1 MDGEVLDAEGLLA
14 GTRAIHNLEV
24 PAAVLDPAAS
34 RDTLPGVVRIHPVTV
49 ATLMLVSRAA
59 RDEPG
64 LVPVLLVKEAL
75 VEPAL
80 SIDQVRSLS
89 VGLLGF
95 LLAAVNRISGL
106 TADGDVLDEAADSAV
121 GRTHLLLARHFGWS
135 PDQVAALTPGQVA
148 VYLAGVERFLDADE
162 VRS

>member
-1 MDGEVLDAEGLLA
+1 MVADVLDAEALLA
-14 GTRAIHNLEV
+14 GTRVVHDVEV
-24 PAAVLDPAAS
+24 PASLLAPDGLAGAE
-34 RDTLPGVVRIHPVTV
+34 PGRVRLRPVTV
-49 ATLMLVSRAA
+49 ATLLVVSRAA

-80 SIDQVRSLS
+80 TVDQVRGMS

-95 LLAAVNRISGL
+95 LVAAVNRISGL

-135 PDQVAALTPGQVA
+135 PEQVAALTPGQVA
-148 VYLAGVERFLDADE
+148 VYLAGVERLLQADE
-162 VRS
+162 ARS

>member
-1 MDGEVLDAEGLLA
+1 MGGEVLDAEDLLA
-14 GTRAIHNLEV
+14 GTRAVHDVEV
-24 PAAVLDPAAS
+24 PAAVLRPGAPDDNA
-34 RDTLPGVVRIHPVTV
+34 PGVVRLRPVTV
-49 ATLMLVSRAA
+49 ATLLLVSRAA

-80 SIDQVRSLS
+80 TVDQVRSLH

-95 LLAAVNRISGL
+95 LVAAVNRISGL

-121 GRTHLLLARHFGWS
+121 GRSHLLLARHFGWS
-135 PDQVAALTPGQVA
+135 PEQVAALTPGQVA
-148 VYLAGVERFLDADE
+148 VYLAGIERLLEADE
-162 VRS
+162 VRT